1 MFDSGKGIKQDDMQ
15 KLFTMFGKLRR
26 TASINSDGIGMG
38 LMICKELVELNG
50 GTISAYSDGVN

>member
-1 MFDSGKGIKQDDMQ
+1 MFDSGKGIKTDDMQ